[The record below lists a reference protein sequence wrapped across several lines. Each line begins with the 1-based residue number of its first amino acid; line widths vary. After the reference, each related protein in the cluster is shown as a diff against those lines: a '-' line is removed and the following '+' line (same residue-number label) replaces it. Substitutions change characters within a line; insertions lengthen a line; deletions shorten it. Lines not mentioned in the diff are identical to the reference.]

1 MTSRG
6 CLESDFEAIADFL
19 YRAAQIASAVQRD
32 HVKLQKEFLRGF
44 TIRKM
49 WLISGIGLRH
59 LPLILLCQDLIL
71 EDL

>member
-44 TIRKM
+44 YNKKDVV
-49 WLISGIGLRH
+49 
-59 LPLILLCQDLIL
+59 DLWNRV
-71 EDL
+71 EAFAAHFAMPGFDT